1 MANMNF
7 DEFKQ
12 AIVDQIKDY
21 LPDRYQDMDVILQQ
35 ITKNNDTVLDAV
47 LISNVE
53 TNISP
58 TIYVNGLYEDYQNG
72 RSMDSIL
79 EQIADMRVSNEL
91 DMNFDVSRIMN
102 FDQAKDHIVARLV
115 NAEENSNRL
124 DGVPFTQVEDLAIT
138 YHIDL
143 GSNSSSSMSVQ
154 VQEPMLAAYGI
165 TKEELHDLA
174 MANTQQN
181 APATFKSMTQT
192 MTEIMLPDMMA
203 SMNVSREE
211 AMQMIEDMLPPD
223 EGTMWVLTNED
234 KMNGAIAMMDTEMLD
249 DIREQ
254 IGGDFYILPSSIH
267 EVLIVPKEA
276 GMSVADLEDMVQTV
290 NATEVQPQER
300 LSDHVYAYDAETK
313 EIYRADKEE
322 AREAEK
328 AARREK
334 EATKDKSKSKDQGKE
349 TRSSLKDR
357 MKDKQKQVDAA
368 KDVAKSAP
376 AKKKDIGLE

>member
-58 TIYVNGLYEDYQNG
+58 TIYVNGMYEDYQNG

-249 DIREQ
+249 NIREQ

-313 EIYRADKEE
+313 EIYRADKED

-334 EATKDKSKSKDQGKE
+334 EASKDKSKSKDQGKE